1 MKTISDVSLFL
12 FLSWMYENADQ
23 FLLDED
29 VGIIDAAQ
37 IHFQNP
43 KSQITIK
50 LYSAKSQI
58 PNPKLF

>member
-1 MKTISDVSLFL
+1 MCVQRNYYLQKLTKYQRGIDSLGMIL
-12 FLSWMYENADQ
+12 
-23 FLLDED
+23 
-29 VGIIDAAQ
+29 IIDATQ